1 MRKASSP
8 ATPNKSMAKKVISS
22 LIWLGTLPL
31 CLYTLFTYL
40 LSYSLVI
47 DHWIAGFIMMTMPY
61 AQAMC
66 FVSLV
71 YWLFQRAKRALLPFI
86 VLALGYSFIQRS
98 IAIGRP
104 TTLEKETLGLLSYNV
119 AGMYSNEFEDK
130 KESLA
135 ALKKFI
141 TDYSADIKCFQEFYS
156 NSDRKAYRT
165 IDMMSEQYPHYAFI
179 PLKEEIFDKNEK
191 MGLAVFSKYP
201 IIHKEGK
208 QFQNSANGY
217 LLTDIVVREDTI
229 RVINLQLWSMGIRV
243 GKVTGKIRDQDYE
256 DAKREGRGIIASLRK
271 GFIHHRDEMSQINRL
286 IQQSSYPVIVVG
298 DLNETP
304 YGWAYGTIRERL
316 KNSFE
321 EAGQGFGFT
330 LNRSPYFVR
339 IDNQFFSND
348 WEIFQFKTL
357 RKIRY
362 SDHFPLMAEY
372 KLKKYLHTQP

>member
-1 MRKASSP
+1 
-8 ATPNKSMAKKVISS
+8 
-22 LIWLGTLPL
+22 
-31 CLYTLFTYL
+31 
-40 LSYSLVI
+40 
-47 DHWIAGFIMMTMPY
+47 
-61 AQAMC
+61 
-66 FVSLV
+66 
-71 YWLFQRAKRALLPFI
+71 
-86 VLALGYSFIQRS
+86 
-98 IAIGRP
+98 
-104 TTLEKETLGLLSYNV
+104 V

-372 KLKKYLHTQP
+372 KLKKYLPTQP